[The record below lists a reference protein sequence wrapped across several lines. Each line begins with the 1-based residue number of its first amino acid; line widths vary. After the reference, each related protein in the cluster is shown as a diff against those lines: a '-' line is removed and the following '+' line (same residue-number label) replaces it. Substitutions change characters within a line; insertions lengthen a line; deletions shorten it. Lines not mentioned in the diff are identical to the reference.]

1 MRKDKFDQV
10 VVWPGTIVGKD
21 KVQEFVDFMQKTFN
35 VRVKYLEEITVP
47 REGMESRN
55 DLFFSV
61 HSEDLTGKFAVERLQ
76 YGMRWVEDVLDN
88 EEPGKSVY
96 PSRVVNY
103 RTW

>member
-1 MRKDKFDQV
+1 MRKDKFNQV
-10 VVWPGTIVGKD
+10 VVWPGTLVGQE
-21 KVQEFVDFMQKTFN
+21 KVDEFVAFMQAEFG

-61 HSEDLTGKFAVERLQ
+61 HADDLDAQFAVRRLQ

-96 PSRVVNY
+96 PARVVNY